1 MVLRNRSIPWQLV
14 FAWIVGIIALINVFI
29 INTFPLEQIR
39 YSYWSL
45 TFIIVR
51 VLEFSVLLNT
61 AIRESIARRKAAWI
75 YLSFISFLG
84 FFLFFASRFGFN
96 TDYISAGIFL
106 FMIFGLA
113 VYFPTNVWSTGST
126 WRVITNSLAIT
137 FSTIACLQS
146 LIYYIFGV
154 SETTRIAAGYAIWSG
169 IEFAVFIGSFAL
181 YYRYKSKTL
190 ILVCIASLCLVLADT
205 IGILRTFLPG
215 VYRVSGLPEM
225 SLYFIQAMSVMIFAY
240 YSVENLKEN
249 IFDGGI
255 PNLIEWFYWN
265 GIPRFIFT
273 ASIAFLVLLHP
284 PEVWVI
290 LCAIITIFIR
300 EIFSMYEEHYLL
312 KRLYQMNSA
321 SQEQVEQA
329 TANLTI
335 KNTLLEQALEEVT
348 RLTIEKERNRLA
360 REIHDGIG
368 QYLQSS
374 IMLAG
379 GLLEREPEPARER
392 TLSHLLNTL
401 TTLKRELRRAIHAL
415 SENEPIHL
423 EESLAGL
430 VDYYRI
436 GGPTTRLDI
445 LGQPWPVA
453 PLARHTL
460 YRIAQEALTN
470 TTKHAQAQEVV
481 LTLDYRDQQAV
492 TLTIE
497 DDGLGFPADDIRAGR
512 TTGLGLRSMRERAT
526 LAGGQLLIES
536 ATEGVR
542 IWVSIPN
549 RSQS

>member
-1 MVLRNRSIPWQLV
+1 
-14 FAWIVGIIALINVFI
+14 
-29 INTFPLEQIR
+29 
-39 YSYWSL
+39 
-45 TFIIVR
+45 
-51 VLEFSVLLNT
+51 
-61 AIRESIARRKAAWI
+61 
-75 YLSFISFLG
+75 
-84 FFLFFASRFGFN
+84 
-96 TDYISAGIFL
+96 
-106 FMIFGLA
+106 
-113 VYFPTNVWSTGST
+113 
-126 WRVITNSLAIT
+126 
-137 FSTIACLQS
+137 
-146 LIYYIFGV
+146 
-154 SETTRIAAGYAIWSG
+154 
-169 IEFAVFIGSFAL
+169 
-181 YYRYKSKTL
+181 
-190 ILVCIASLCLVLADT
+190 
-205 IGILRTFLPG
+205 
-215 VYRVSGLPEM
+215 
-225 SLYFIQAMSVMIFAY
+225 
-240 YSVENLKEN
+240 
-249 IFDGGI
+249 
-255 PNLIEWFYWN
+255 
-265 GIPRFIFT
+265 
-273 ASIAFLVLLHP
+273 
-284 PEVWVI
+284 
-290 LCAIITIFIR
+290 
-300 EIFSMYEEHYLL
+300 
-312 KRLYQMNSA
+312 MNSA